1 VVQSGGN
8 REGEE
13 PLHLM
18 IELADDGRFHILAL
32 SGGFDST
39 CLAFELKEREPR
51 LYNFVCTP
59 TGDEPPAMFEH
70 WKLIGEKLGRPLH
83 PVMAMWKNKTTGLM
97 EGGLDAL
104 ILREGTIPNRRIRF
118 CTRALKIEPYREF
131 LKELAAKAPVV
142 SYVGLRADEEGRA
155 GGAYADIAGVEMRF
169 PLREWGF
176 DRQMVVGAVN
186 NRGIVVPERT
196 DCQKCYHQQIG
207 EWFVLWF
214 ENRPVFDQ
222 AISYETQTGR
232 TFREP
237 KFLED
242 GSPAWTHG
250 RGKMR
255 WPKPYLASSRDSWPV
270 RLADLAELFAAGFIP
285 PTATT
290 QRDLF
295 TVGACR
301 VCSL

>member
-1 VVQSGGN
+1 
-8 REGEE
+8 
-13 PLHLM
+13 M
-18 IELADDGRFHILAL
+18 IELAEDGRFHILAL

-39 CLAFELKEREPR
+39 ALAFELMERERR

-59 TGDEPPAMFEH
+59 TGDEPPSMFAH
-70 WKLIGEKLGRPLH
+70 WRLIGEKLGRPLH
-83 PVMAMWKNKTTGLM
+83 PVMATWRNKETGVI

-104 ILREGTIPNRRIRF
+104 IRHEGMIPNRLARW
-118 CTRALKIEPYREF
+118 CTRKLKIEPYRELLF
-131 LKELAAKAPVV
+131 ELTAKAPVV

-155 GGAYADIAGVEMRF
+155 GGAYDDIPGVEMRF

-176 DRQMVVGAVN
+176 DRQMVVSAVN

-196 DCQKCYHQQIG
+196 DCRKCYAQQIG

-214 ENRPVFDQ
+214 EDRPAFDQ
-222 AISYETQTGR
+222 AVAFEVETGH
-232 TFREP
+232 TFRQP
-237 KFLED
+237 KLD
-242 GSPAWTHG
+242 ADDQPVMTVG
-250 RGKMR
+250 RGKTL
-255 WPKPYLASSRDSWPV
+255 WPKPYPASWRDTWPV
-270 RLADLAELFAAGFIP
+270 RLADLAELFEAGFIP

-301 VCSL
+301 VCAL